1 MRRREFITNF
11 LAARWS
17 YLPPPLATTE
27 PFPTRPIWLIVSFPA
42 GDGADI
48 VGRVLSH
55 RLYEG
60 LGQPVVIDNRSGAG
74 GMLGTGAR
82 RQIFIRR
89 LRAAAGVD

>member
-1 MRRREFITNF
+1 
-11 LAARWS
+11 
-17 YLPPPLATTE
+17 
-27 PFPTRPIWLIVSFPA
+27 
-42 GDGADI
+42 
-48 VGRVLSH
+48 VLSH